1 MQSKV
6 AIITGGNAGIGKQ
19 TAIGLAQKDIS
30 VVLFCRNEEKGKA
43 AQKEIQEE
51 VKDANVDL
59 IVCDLASLE
68 SVRGAANEFR
78 NRYHR
83 LDLLINNAGLFT
95 DYLTHTK
102 DGFETQFQVNHLSHF
117 YLTQLLLDLL
127 KKSTPARMVNVS
139 SAAHR
144 GRNMDFENLPY
155 GTTKKY
161 DGLDVY
167 GQTKLAN
174 VLFAYEFSRRFHSEG
189 ISSFA
194 LHPGV
199 VRTKIGVKN
208 TKGWVNWGWKILT
221 SLPIFT
227 ISEKQGAATSLYA
240 ALSPKLEG
248 VSGKYLRNSKVIK
261 STKQSYNEETAKQL
275 WELSERLLK
284 EKMGV

>member
-6 AIITGGNAGIGKQ
+6 AIVTGGNAGIGKQ
-19 TAIGLAQKDIS
+19 TAIGLAEKGIS

-43 AQKEIQEE
+43 AQKEIQAQTGN
-51 VKDANVDL
+51 ANIDF
-59 IVCDLASLE
+59 ISCDLASLE
-68 SVRGAANEFR
+68 SVQKAAKKFR
-78 NRYHR
+78 QKYDR
-83 LDLLINNAGLFT
+83 LDLLINNAGLFF
-95 DYLTHTK
+95 DHLTKTS

-127 KKSTPARMVNVS
+127 KKSAPARIVNVS

-144 GRNMDFENLPY
+144 GKNMDFENFAY
-155 GTTKKY
+155 GQEKY

-174 VLFAYEFSRRFHSEG
+174 VLFAYEHTRRFQNDG
-189 ISSFA
+189 IYSFA

-199 VRTKIGVKN
+199 VRTQIGVKN

-227 ISEKQGAATSLYA
+227 ISEKEGAATSLHA
-240 ALSPKLEG
+240 ALSPELEG
-248 VSGKYLRNSKVIK
+248 KGGKYLKNSKVIK
-261 STKQSYNEETAKQL
+261 STKQSYNEETAREL
-275 WELSERLLK
+275 WDLSEKLLK
-284 EKMGV
+284 EKMG